1 MPPKE
6 LNFITGNRNKLA
18 EVQTIL
24 SEIVPLK
31 SQILD
36 LPEIQGTIE
45 QISLDKCKRAAAIV
59 CGRLSEMAQNSTF
72 EPDRGL
78 GSRTCACGRHVP
90 LLQCF
95 EGVTGAIYVCPF

>member
-24 SEIVPLK
+24 SDIVPLK

-36 LPEIQGTIE
+36 LPEMQGTIE
-45 QISLDKCKRAAAIV
+45 EISLDKCKRAAALV
-59 CGRLSEMAQNSTF
+59 
-72 EPDRGL
+72 RG
-78 GSRTCACGRHVP
+78 
-90 LLQCF
+90 
-95 EGVTGAIYVCPF
+95 

>member
-24 SEIVPLK
+24 SDIVPLK

-36 LPEIQGTIE
+36 LPEMQGTIE
-45 QISLDKCKRAAAIV
+45 EISLDKCKRAAALV
-59 CGRLSEMAQNSTF
+59 R
-72 EPDRGL
+72 D
-78 GSRTCACGRHVP
+78 
-90 LLQCF
+90 
-95 EGVTGAIYVCPF
+95 